1 MKEVSLIIVCLCI
14 LSSCASKQD
23 MPETGALYTVNVDE
37 LKHLDTVYTSS
48 FFKNVRTII
57 LEEHDN
63 GLIGEIQ
70 WIQAFDDYILIF
82 DFFIA
87 KKLFVFDKNG
97 KFLRQIGN
105 KGRGPGE
112 YIQVIDFCIDPEKRE
127 IYLLDSGSSKVLK
140 YNLDTGEYISSIN
153 LPKDGIAP
161 YLITRAYDELFLK
174 VNFYGQ
180 KEENDNL
187 LMKFDFKT
195 EKYTDY
201 ISSKKWN
208 LDWGHSVYSSYNFFL
223 SQQPPLRY
231 AEMFMNTV
239 FAIEKDSIYPYFTL
253 NTKNWPQKVTYE
265 EWDKGFIKAHNIHN
279 YFEYQDYIH
288 LQYKYQRYR
297 YTVVYN
303 KKTDEAKIYD
313 FSQNDLV
320 FSKGHC
326 IPEYYYVD
334 YQNSKAYG
342 FIHGFIFNSDKYE
355 LAPGLDKREELM
367 KLMKSNNEHIVVF
380 EYEFK

>member
-1 MKEVSLIIVCLCI
+1 ML
-14 LSSCASKQD
+14 
-23 MPETGALYTVNVDE
+23 ETGALYTVNVDG
-37 LKHLDTVYTSS
+37 LKHQDTVYISS
-48 FFKNVRTII
+48 FFKNVRTVI
-57 LEEHDN
+57 LEEHDDA
-63 GLIGEIQ
+63 LIGEIQ

-97 KFLRQIGN
+97 KFLRQIG
-105 KGRGPGE
+105 KTGRGTGE
-112 YIQVIDFCIDPEKRE
+112 YIQVMDFCIDTEKRE
-127 IYLLDSGSSKVLK
+127 IYLLDSGSRKMLK

-153 LPKDGIAP
+153 LPKNDIAP
-161 YLITRAYDELFLK
+161 YLITYAYDKLFLK
-174 VNFYGQ
+174 IMHYDQQG
-180 KEENDNL
+180 ENDNL
-187 LMKFDFKT
+187 LMEFDFKT
-195 EKYTDY
+195 GKNTDY

-208 LDWGHSVYSSYNFFL
+208 LDWRYDVYSSYNFFL
-223 SQQPPLRY
+223 SKQPPLKY

-253 NTKNWPQKVTYE
+253 NTKNWTRKVTYE
-265 EWDKGFIKAHNIHN
+265 KYDRGLTEAYHIHN
-279 YFEYQDYIH
+279 YFEYNDYIH
-288 LQYKYQRYR
+288 LQYDYQLYR

-313 FSQNDLV
+313 FSQNDLL

-326 IPEYYYVD
+326 IPEYYYID
-334 YQNSKAYG
+334 YQTSKAYG
-342 FIHGFIFNSDKYE
+342 FIHEFIFENDKYE

-367 KLMKSNNEHIVVF
+367 KLMKSDNERIVVF